1 MLHKLITSNFIA
13 TPHIYSNNSNII
25 ATIFFSAINFFF
37 LVVNY
42 LCKRWDTYCETWEE
56 LIKCVNHH
64 VNVIFQGSNNGQGGG
79 QGVGGDG
86 NTSQGNGNGWGGNS

>member
-1 MLHKLITSNFIA
+1 MNH
-13 TPHIYSNNSNII
+13 
-25 ATIFFSAINFFF
+25 
-37 LVVNY
+37 
-42 LCKRWDTYCETWEE
+42 LCRRWDTNCETWEE

-86 NTSQGNGNGWGGNS
+86 NTSQGSGNGWGGNS